1 MLSILSILKY
11 VLTSMEKGSDRF
23 VIIDDAHILD
33 EQTGVKYH
41 LYDDFFKMSYNGE
54 VVIKSPHFTDEEQGV
69 VWKIRNIIT
78 DPAVIKEQM
87 EKYPEVVASNRAKLS
102 HLYEHP
108 EPVPDRRPK
117 AEPDATEYTG

>member
-11 VLTSMEKGSDRF
+11 VLTSMEQGSDRF

-41 LYDDFFKMSYNGE
+41 LYDEFFKMTYNEE
-54 VVIKSPHFTDEEQGV
+54 VVIKSPHFTKEEQAV
-69 VWKIRNIIT
+69 VWKIRNLIT
-78 DPAVIKEQM
+78 NPDVVKEQM
-87 EKYPEVVASNRAKLS
+87 EKYPEVVAANRAKLS

-108 EPVPDRRPK
+108 EPMPNRSPK
-117 AEPDATEYTG
+117 VEPDTTEYVG